1 MRSKEVKDLSLRP
14 QGRLQPDFHIPG
26 VAAALFAICL
36 LVNVV
41 GTMLMTQNGI
51 SSDAVIGSWTVLWI
65 LVGTF
70 LLFSLKI
77 ASQWEKAVV
86 LRLGKFHRL
95 AGPGSFWV
103 FPIVDTL
110 ANWID
115 HRVMV
120 TPFSAEKTL
129 TKDTV
134 PVDVDAV
141 LFWVVWDAEKAAL
154 EVADYRAAIA
164 WAAQTALRE
173 IIGQSVLADILVGR
187 AKMDADLQKIIDERT
202 TPWGITVQSVE
213 IRDVIIPPDL
223 EDAMSRQAQAERERQ
238 SRIILGESEEQ
249 IAASFAEASK
259 AYIHNPT
266 ALHLRAM
273 NMLFEGL
280 KEKGALVIVPSSA
293 IDTMN
298 LGGLSGMVSLAQQNL
313 PPEKENKGI
322 LPASHRDGDPSP
334 SPPLSR
340 NYYNESLN
348 YLPGTCAGRDH
359 FPHRLPAS
367 QTGLP
372 FGRPGHPGRG
382 EYPAGHQ
389 RRGLPGLLAGLQ
401 PGYDYRHPRV
411 AIHRPGSPAPKSQRQ
426 VRLLSRRGTRTLEQ
440 QGLCGVPP
448 ELQV

>member
-1 MRSKEVKDLSLRP
+1 MSPSTVMKDLSLKP
-14 QGRLQPDFHIPG
+14 QTRQNDQHIPAPAG
-26 VAAALFAICL
+26 FMFAICL
-36 LVNVV
+36 LAGVL
-41 GTMLMTQNGI
+41 GTILMTQNGI
-51 SSDAVIGSWTVLWI
+51 LSETWAGVWTIGWVL
-65 LVGTF
+65 LGTF
-70 LLFSLKI
+70 FLLAIKV
-77 ASQWEKAVV
+77 AAQWEKGII
-86 LRLGKFHRL
+86 LRLGRFHKL
-95 AGPGSFWV
+95 AGPGPFWV
-103 FPIVDTL
+103 VPILDSV

-223 EDAMSRQAQAERERQ
+223 EDTMSRQAQAERERQ
-238 SRIILGESEEQ
+238 ARVILGESEKQ

-293 IDTMN
+293 VDTMN

-313 PPEKENKGI
+313 PKEEK
-322 LPASHRDGDPSP
+322 
-334 SPPLSR
+334 
-340 NYYNESLN
+340 
-348 YLPGTCAGRDH
+348 
-359 FPHRLPAS
+359 
-367 QTGLP
+367 
-372 FGRPGHPGRG
+372 
-382 EYPAGHQ
+382 
-389 RRGLPGLLAGLQ
+389 
-401 PGYDYRHPRV
+401 
-411 AIHRPGSPAPKSQRQ
+411 
-426 VRLLSRRGTRTLEQ
+426 
-440 QGLCGVPP
+440 
-448 ELQV
+448 

>member
-1 MRSKEVKDLSLRP
+1 MRIKDIKDLSLQP
-14 QGRLQPDFHIPG
+14 QGTLKPDQHIPS
-26 VAAALFAICL
+26 AAAFMFALCMLALI
-36 LVNVV
+36 V
-41 GTMLMTQNGI
+41 GVITMIQRPGI
-51 SSDAVIGSWTVLWI
+51 SDNVIGTWTVAWI
-65 LVGTF
+65 LLGSYF
-70 LLFSLKI
+70 MFWMKI
-77 ASQWEKAVV
+77 ASQWEKAVI
-86 LRLGKFHRL
+86 LRLGRFHKL
-95 AGPGSFWV
+95 AGPGLFFLV
-103 FPIVDTL
+103 PFVDTL

-154 EVADYRAAIA
+154 EVADYRAAIG

-187 AKMDADLQKIIDERT
+187 AKMDSDLQKIIDERT

-223 EDAMSRQAQAERERQ
+223 ENAMSRQAQAERERQ

-298 LGGLSGMVSLAQQNL
+298 LGGLSGMVSLAQQN
-313 PPEKENKGI
+313 
-322 LPASHRDGDPSP
+322 
-334 SPPLSR
+334 
-340 NYYNESLN
+340 
-348 YLPGTCAGRDH
+348 
-359 FPHRLPAS
+359 
-367 QTGLP
+367 
-372 FGRPGHPGRG
+372 
-382 EYPAGHQ
+382 
-389 RRGLPGLLAGLQ
+389 
-401 PGYDYRHPRV
+401 
-411 AIHRPGSPAPKSQRQ
+411 APKNK
-426 VRLLSRRGTRTLEQ
+426 E
-440 QGLCGVPP
+440 
-448 ELQV
+448 

>member
-1 MRSKEVKDLSLRP
+1 LRS
-14 QGRLQPDFHIPG
+14 QGRLKPDQHISG
-26 VAAALFAICL
+26 VAGALFAICML
-36 LVNVV
+36 ANIL
-41 GTMLMTQNGI
+41 GTALMTQNTFFT
-51 SSDAVIGSWTVLWI
+51 DAWIGTWTIAWSLLGVI
-65 LVGTF
+65 

-86 LRLGKFHRL
+86 LRMGKFHKL
-95 AGPGSFWV
+95 AGPGAFWV

-223 EDAMSRQAQAERERQ
+223 ENAMSRQAQAERERQ

-313 PPEKENKGI
+313 PKDEEKK
-322 LPASHRDGDPSP
+322 
-334 SPPLSR
+334 
-340 NYYNESLN
+340 
-348 YLPGTCAGRDH
+348 
-359 FPHRLPAS
+359 
-367 QTGLP
+367 
-372 FGRPGHPGRG
+372 
-382 EYPAGHQ
+382 
-389 RRGLPGLLAGLQ
+389 
-401 PGYDYRHPRV
+401 
-411 AIHRPGSPAPKSQRQ
+411 
-426 VRLLSRRGTRTLEQ
+426 
-440 QGLCGVPP
+440 
-448 ELQV
+448 